1 MKHLEHNQEFRLNEI
16 LFENRNKAYGAYVL
30 RTESDRILTKAFF
43 IGVGLLA
50 TVSIIPVVI
59 SAFKTV
65 ESDGTEQTEK
75 PFVLVLPDEHP
86 VVKPPEKVT
95 PPENV
100 TPPPPSVKQ
109 YNSTVATPTRN
120 ADESN
125 IIKDIPKD
133 AIAGVKNDFVAPPAP
148 KINVPTSVI
157 SGPGTVVPPKVVPT
171 VDSGPDNSVKGID
184 ELSVTAKFEGGID
197 AFRNKVMNKFDV
209 SAFEDEGSVNTTV
222 TFIVEKDGTISDIKT
237 NGEDASF
244 NAEAMRTIKAVKGKW
259 IPGKNKKGESVRSY
273 FKFPISM
280 KFDN

>member
-50 TVSIIPVVI
+50 AVSIIPVVI
-59 SAFKTV
+59 SAFNSAEVTDTSFTPDPPV
-65 ESDGTEQTEK
+65 MINVDK
-75 PFVLVLPDEHP
+75 PNDPPAEVLPP
-86 VVKPPEKVT
+86 QT
-95 PPENV
+95 V
-100 TPPPPSVKQ
+100 TPPPPSVRQ
-109 YNSTVATPTRN
+109 YDSQVVTPTRN
-120 ADESN
+120 ADESK
-125 IIKDIPKD
+125 IVKDIPKD

-157 SGPGTVVPPKVVPT
+157 SGPGTVVPPKAIPA
-171 VDSGPDNSVKGID
+171 VDPGPDNSVKGID

-237 NGEDASF
+237 NGKDASF
-244 NAEAMRTIKAVKGKW
+244 NAEAIRTIKAVKGKW

>member
-50 TVSIIPVVI
+50 AVSIIPTVI
-59 SAFKTV
+59 SAFQST
-65 ESDGTEQTEK
+65 ETGTIENPIPPVMIDVDK
-75 PFVLVLPDEHP
+75 PNDPPAEVLPP
-86 VVKPPEKVT
+86 KA
-95 PPENV
+95 V
-100 TPPPPSVKQ
+100 TPPPPSVRQ
-109 YNSTVATPTRN
+109 YNSQVETPTRN

-125 IIKDIPKD
+125 IVKDIPKD
-133 AIAGVKNDFVAPPAP
+133 AIAGVKNDLEAPVAPT
-148 KINVPTSVI
+148 INVPTHTV
-157 SGPGTVVPPKVVPT
+157 SGPGTVVPPKIVVPT
-171 VDSGPDNSVKGID
+171 DPGPDNSVKGTD

-197 AFRNKVMNKFDV
+197 AFRSKVMNRFDV
-209 SAFEDEGSVNTTV
+209 SAFEDEGSVSTTV
-222 TFIVEKDGTISDIKT
+222 TFIVERDGTISDIKT
-237 NGEDASF
+237 NGKDASF
-244 NAEAMRTIKAVKGKW
+244 NAEAIRTIKAVKGKW

>member
-50 TVSIIPVVI
+50 AVSIIPVVI
-59 SAFKTV
+59 SAFNSAEVTDTSFTPDPPV
-65 ESDGTEQTEK
+65 MINVDK
-75 PFVLVLPDEHP
+75 PNDPPAEVLPP
-86 VVKPPEKVT
+86 QT
-95 PPENV
+95 V
-100 TPPPPSVKQ
+100 TPPPPSVRQ
-109 YNSTVATPTRN
+109 YDSQVVTPTRN
-120 ADESN
+120 ADESK
-125 IIKDIPKD
+125 IVKDIPKD

-148 KINVPTSVI
+148 RINVPTSVI
-157 SGPGTVVPPKVVPT
+157 SGPGTVVPPRVVP
-171 VDSGPDNSVKGID
+171 PEIPVKVSD
-184 ELSVTAKFEGGID
+184 EPEVAAVMAKFEGGID

-237 NGEDASF
+237 NGKDASF
-244 NAEAMRTIKAVKGKW
+244 NAEAIRTIKAVKGKW
-259 IPGKNKKGESVRSY
+259 VPGKNKKGESVRSY

>member
-50 TVSIIPVVI
+50 AVSIIPVVI
-59 SAFKTV
+59 SAFNSAEVTDTNFTPDPPV
-65 ESDGTEQTEK
+65 MINVDK
-75 PFVLVLPDEHP
+75 PNDPPAEVLPP
-86 VVKPPEKVT
+86 QT
-95 PPENV
+95 V
-100 TPPPPSVKQ
+100 TPPPPSVRQ
-109 YNSTVATPTRN
+109 YDSQVVTPTRN
-120 ADESN
+120 ADESK
-125 IIKDIPKD
+125 IVKDIPKD

-157 SGPGTVVPPKVVPT
+157 SGPGTVVPPKAIPA
-171 VDSGPDNSVKGID
+171 VDPGPDNSVKGID

-237 NGEDASF
+237 NGKDASF
-244 NAEAMRTIKAVKGKW
+244 NAEAIRTIKAVKGKW